1 MAIFIKKKK
10 GNLEERGFSNKPIS
24 RLAET
29 IERKKMEAADWLGK
43 KTEGYSIGRKKA
55 GLIIFCIFFGGLGI
69 YLLASSVRIHSF
81 NSRSLVITHL
91 RSGVHEP
98 ATSPIAD
105 SVFRKAAQTR
115 LWLDSLRRHDTLRF
129 KAILLAK
136 PFLLEKLQVLEKLYQ
151 YQTK

>member
-10 GNLEERGFSNKPIS
+10 RNLEEQGFSNKPIS
-24 RLAET
+24 RFAET
-29 IERKKMEAADWLGK
+29 IEKKKMVAAAWLGK
-43 KTEGYSIGRKKA
+43 KTEGYSPARMKA
-55 GLIIFCIFFGGLGI
+55 GLIIFCIFFSCLGL
-69 YLLASSVRIHSF
+69 YLLASSIRGHSF

-105 SVFRKAAQTR
+105 SVFRKAEQTK
-115 LWLDSLRRHDTLRF
+115 LWLDSLRSHDTLRF

-136 PFLLEKLQVLEKLYQ
+136 PFLLENLRLLERLNPNQIK
-151 YQTK
+151 